1 MATYD
6 LTKNIPS
13 ASSLKM
19 GDILNCPYSGT
30 YQTLVLPK
38 GVYIVEC
45 WGASGGSTSNG
56 AGGKGAYKGG
66 VLPLTQSS
74 TTLYLYVGGAGT
86 ASSELGVQAGGWNG
100 GGAGG
105 YYYGGSGGG
114 ASDIRI
120 NSTSL
125 YARVIV
131 AGGGGGGCSYSSSY
145 TGGYGGGS
153 AAAGDGAG
161 YSTTYNAKGATQ
173 TAGGAGGSYNGGNY
187 IGTAGSFGTGGAA
200 ATSTTA
206 NYGRSGGGGGGWY
219 GGGGGGYRAA
229 TTYYYGQSGGGG
241 GSSYAYNSSNASNY
255 PSGCLLDSN
264 YYMGQFYNAAGNVN
278 IAGPDQSFSTGNEGN
293 GYIRIIVLSIGG
305 TRYNGT
311 MPSTSSIKTGD
322 IIEYYYNGS
331 SKTVT
336 LPMGIYKLEC
346 WGAQG
351 GSYSTYVGGKGGYAS
366 GILTIMENTTL
377 YLYAGGQG
385 SRITTASTAGGGGF
399 NGGGDGATGTST
411 SYCGIGG
418 GGASDIRAGTD
429 SLYSRILV
437 AGGGGGAGYY
447 STSFYGNGGVGGGNN
462 GGNGTS
468 NNTSSYLPGTGGTQI
483 DGGLTYSATTLQTAK
498 GSFGTGVGWN
508 SATAGNGGGGGWYG
522 GGAATRVGGGGGS
535 GYVYTSSNAINYP
548 SGCTLNNSYY
558 LGSAINANGESIFRD
573 YFGPIKQGHTEG
585 GAVRITAIMVYT
597 SVAIPTLTNATKTY
611 NASAQSPTE
620 NNYNTTYMTRTGEL
634 SATMPGTYTVKY
646 TLKEGCI
653 WSDLTFEPKLLT
665 WQITS
670 NWKKA
675 QSWTYD
681 SSL

>member
-13 ASSLKM
+13 ASNLKM

-30 YQTLVLPK
+30 YKTLVLPK

-153 AAAGDGAG
+153 AAAGDGTG
-161 YSTTYNAKGATQ
+161 YNTTYNAKGATQ
-173 TAGGAGGSYNGGNY
+173 TAGGAAGGYSGYT
-187 IGTAGSFGTGGAA
+187 GTAGSFGSGGAA
-200 ATSTTA
+200 TTSTTS
-206 NYGRSGGGGGGWY
+206 NYSRSGGGGGGWY
-219 GGGGGGYRAA
+219 GGGGGGFRSNSSS
-229 TTYYYGQSGGGG
+229 YYYGQSGGGG

-255 PSGCLLDSN
+255 PDGCLLDSN
-264 YYMGQFYNAAGNVN
+264 YYMGQFYNAAGSAN

-293 GYIRIIVLSIGG
+293 GYIRIIVLSVEG

-351 GSYSTYVGGKGGYAS
+351 GTYSTYIGGKGGYAS

-385 SRITTASTAGGGGF
+385 SRVTEASSTDGGGF
-399 NGGGDGATGTST
+399 NGGGNGATGSST

-418 GGASDIRAGTD
+418 GGASDIRIGTD
-429 SLYSRILV
+429 SLYARVIV

-447 STSFYGNGGVGGGNN
+447 STSYYGNGGVGGGNI

-468 NNTSSYLPGTGGTQI
+468 NTTSSYLPGTGGTQV
-483 DGGLTYSATTLQTAK
+483 DGGLAYSGTTLQTTK
-498 GSFGTGVGWN
+498 GSFGIGVGWN

-522 GGAATRVGGGGGS
+522 GGAATRVGAGGGS

-548 SGCTLNNSYY
+548 SGCLLNNNYY
-558 LGSAINANGESIFRD
+558 LGSAINANGESAFRD
-573 YFGPIKQGHTEG
+573 YFGPIRQGHSDG

-597 SVAIPTLTNATKTY
+597 SVTIPTLTNATKTY